1 MTSKRFDSQRAFR
14 VGFKGD
20 YPMWTVEAASAEDAI
35 RQIVKSSNSDGLNN
49 LREEDLEAK

>member
-1 MTSKRFDSQRAFR
+1 
-14 VGFKGD
+14 
-20 YPMWTVEAASAEDAI
+20 MWTVEAASAEDAI